1 LVLEVGES
9 GDDALAGATAVALRR
24 CSRLGRAPAVYD
36 LTFAFTLW
44 GFLGGA
50 PDRLVEFRI
59 PLFRSAAHHYQT
71 QRAIADCV
79 AEQTL
84 RLTPEEVAVRIG
96 DWREMLVMPPA
107 A

>member
-1 LVLEVGES
+1 
-9 GDDALAGATAVALRR
+9 VALRR
-24 CSRLGRAPAVYD
+24 CSRFGRAPAVYD

-50 PDRLVEFRI
+50 PDDLVEFRGS
-59 PLFRSAAHHYQT
+59 LFRSAAHHYQT
-71 QRAIADCV
+71 VRAIADCV
-79 AEQTL
+79 ADHTL
-84 RLTPEEVAVRIG
+84 RLTPEEVAERIG